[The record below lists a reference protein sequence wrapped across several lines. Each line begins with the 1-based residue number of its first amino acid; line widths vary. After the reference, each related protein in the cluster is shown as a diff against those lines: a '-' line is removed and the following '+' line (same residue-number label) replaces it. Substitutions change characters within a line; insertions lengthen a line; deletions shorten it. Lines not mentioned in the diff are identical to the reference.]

1 MQWILTLAAL
11 FFAPQVSRTPPKDV
25 PFTPGAPV
33 VQPVPFSHKTHA
45 GAAKLKCLACH
56 AIEAPGDY
64 AGFPAESK
72 CMACHVAIKPDSPHI
87 RQVAAAAAKPSGEP
101 IEWKR
106 VYRLKEF
113 VYFSH
118 EIHVRKA
125 KTECA
130 VCHGDVAARE
140 VLHQEKSISMYACM
154 RCHEERRAPNDCAR
168 CHDTH

>member
-1 MQWILTLAAL
+1 MRILIAL
-11 FFAPQVSRTPPKDV
+11 VALLAPQVSRTPPKEV
-25 PFTPGAPV
+25 EFKPGPPV
-33 VQPVPFSHKTHA
+33 EQPVPFSHKTHV
-45 GAAKLKCLACH
+45 GAASLKCLECH

-72 CMACHVAIKPDSPHI
+72 CMACHVAIKAASPHI
-87 RQVAAAAAKPSGEP
+87 RKVAEARQSGQP
-101 IEWKR
+101 LPWKR

-130 VCHGDVAARE
+130 TCHGEVAERD

-154 RCHEERRAPNDCAR
+154 RCHDERKAPNDCTR

>member
-1 MQWILTLAAL
+1 MVNWLLTLTVLL
-11 FFAPQVSRTPPKDV
+11 FAQVSRTPPKEV

-33 VQPVPFSHKTHA
+33 AQPVPFSHKTHA
-45 GAAKLKCLACH
+45 GAAKLKCLECH

-64 AGFPAESK
+64 AGFPAEAK
-72 CMACHVAIKPDSPHI
+72 CMGCHVAIKADSPHI
-87 RQVAAAAAKPSGEP
+87 KQVAAAKQSGEP

-125 KTECA
+125 KTECG

-154 RCHEERRAPNDCAR
+154 RCHDERKAPNDCAR